1 MVSHL
6 TRIWGRQQDCGGVS
20 SYVWMYVCVL
30 AHTCISVMD
39 GMHLANYVC
48 VIAYDCVYA
57 YIHIGGRVYICD

>member
-1 MVSHL
+1 
-6 TRIWGRQQDCGGVS
+6 
-20 SYVWMYVCVL
+20 MYVCVL